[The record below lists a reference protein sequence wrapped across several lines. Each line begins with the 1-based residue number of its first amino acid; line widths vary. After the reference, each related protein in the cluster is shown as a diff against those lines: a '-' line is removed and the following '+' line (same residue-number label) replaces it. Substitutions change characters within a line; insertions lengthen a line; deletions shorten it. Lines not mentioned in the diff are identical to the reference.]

1 MNVWIVFTE
10 REWDWQTHKRVDSVH
25 ATEQSADARC
35 RALGLASDT
44 EEFEMVEQPSQ
55 PPAKPE

>member
-35 RALGLASDT
+35 RALELASDT
-44 EEFEMVEQPSQ
+44 EEFEVVEQLYL
-55 PPAKPE
+55 K